1 MMAGEF
7 FEYGMI
13 TMKKALFL
21 ALMSTIG
28 LSAQANDKLSYDY
41 WQFGYIHSE
50 GELTSDKTGFK
61 IDLVGSFNE
70 STYLRYI
77 AQEQTADIWTDNV
90 AGEVTAKEYSVA
102 LGWHTPMGR
111 STDFFAEV
119 GYLKQ
124 DAEGI
129 IPGDT
134 YGNDEDGYLAN
145 IGIRSRFAANWEYTV
160 FAGYRDIDFSPYVDE
175 VNHEDDNDSVYGLE
189 TRYYFSKLWSVGIA
203 VSEEATGLT
212 SGLNLRFTP

>member
-7 FEYGMI
+7 YEYGMI

-28 LSAQANDKLSYDY
+28 LSAQASDKLSYDY
-41 WQFGYIHSE
+41 WQIAYVHSG
-50 GELTSDKTGFK
+50 GEATSDKTGYK
-61 IDLVGSFNE
+61 IDMVGSFND

-77 AQEQTADIWTDNV
+77 IQEQSADVWS
-90 AGEVTAKEYSVA
+90 AGQQGDVTAKEYSLA
-102 LGWHTPMGR
+102 FGWHTPMGR

-124 DAEGI
+124 DAENIFAGSV
-129 IPGDT
+129 

-145 IGIRSRFAANWEYTV
+145 IGIRGRFSANWEYTV
-160 FAGYRDIDFSPYVDE
+160 FAGYRDVDFSPYVDE
-175 VNHEDDNDSVYGLE
+175 VNHEDDSDAVYGLE
-189 TRYYFSKLWSVGIA
+189 TRYYFSKLWSIGLS
-203 VSEEATGLT
+203 VSEEATGPT
-212 SGLNLRFTP
+212 SGLQLRFTP